1 MARLR
6 ILLLRASPQT
16 LLRTFQRVV
25 LSNWRPPM
33 LTDTLMQALLGKV
46 VVVLLQVQL
55 TLVQSNLPLCNEL
68 MDHRRELLDLRIPSS
83 QLPDKFN
90 VTPLQVRHLAP
101 QVCLLGT
108 LQRVNIA
115 AATPRCG
122 LPISA
127 ALGLR
132 PTDRRLL
139 NVR

>member
-1 MARLR
+1 
-6 ILLLRASPQT
+6 
-16 LLRTFQRVV
+16 
-25 LSNWRPPM
+25 M

-46 VVVLLQVQL
+46 VVVLLQHVQKVILQVQL